1 MKRSSKAIC
10 GLLLILTGL
19 LLTGC
24 LGEVQLNR
32 RAIVQ
37 AVGIDLGQDGGVEL
51 TFQVFAP
58 AASGIEISASADNA
72 KIITASG
79 RTVSEAVQNATLTQ
93 GKELFIGHNRI
104 IILSK
109 ELAEKG
115 VEQTLSY
122 FSANAFSRQNVCM
135 MVSEGKAKE
144 LLSAKINQGIL
155 PAETLEK
162 IVLNTREAGM
172 LQNIKLF
179 EFLKA
184 LENKHE
190 SSMIPV
196 AALHADPE
204 GQSDSGGKESDSS
217 GKKSSGG
224 GDSGNSIEQVSSVSL
239 IGMAIFSEGRM
250 VGMLNPEES
259 RGLMW
264 IRDAVERTSL
274 LVSDDKYEVASLDI
288 FECRSK
294 LIPVIEGKE
303 IDFILELELQAT
315 IGEALLK
322 EGQSVQMEDIDNLER
337 AGEALIRQECLDAF
351 QKAIRE
357 YQADVFNLGN
367 LVWIKDVQ
375 IWTEIREDWPNM
387 LKTIDLEVRPDL
399 KIDRV
404 GLEFK
409 NEQSPK

>member
-1 MKRSSKAIC
+1 MFC
-10 GLLLILTGL
+10 GLLLILTSL

-24 LGEVQLNR
+24 LGEVQLNQ

-37 AVGIDLGQDGGVEL
+37 AIGIDLGQDGGVEL
-51 TFQVFAP
+51 TFQIFAP
-58 AASGIEISASADNA
+58 AASGIEISASAENA

-104 IILSK
+104 VILSK
-109 ELAEKG
+109 ELAEQG

-162 IVLNTREAGM
+162 IALNTREAGM

-196 AALHADPE
+196 AALQPDPE
-204 GQSDSGGKESDSS
+204 GQSENGSGEENAQS
-217 GKKSSGG
+217 GKKGSEGG
-224 GDSGNSIEQVSSVSL
+224 SSGNSIEQVSSISL
-239 IGMAIFSEGRM
+239 VGMAIFSEGRM

-288 FECRSK
+288 FECDSK

-322 EGQSVQMEDIDNLER
+322 EGQTVRMEDIDNLER
-337 AGEALIRQECLDAF
+337 VGEELIRKECLDAF
-351 QKAIRE
+351 QKAVRE
-357 YQADVFNLGN
+357 FQADVFNLGN
-367 LVWIKDVQ
+367 LVWVKDVQ
-375 IWTEIREDWPNM
+375 IWTEIREDWPSM
-387 LKTIDLEVRPDL
+387 LKKIDLEVRPDL

-409 NEQSPK
+409 SDQTPR